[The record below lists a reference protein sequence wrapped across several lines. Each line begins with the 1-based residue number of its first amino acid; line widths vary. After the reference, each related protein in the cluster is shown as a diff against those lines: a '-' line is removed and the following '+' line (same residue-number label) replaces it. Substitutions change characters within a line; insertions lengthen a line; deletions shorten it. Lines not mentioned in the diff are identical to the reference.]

1 MSGVYVPCIHVR
13 VTVTSCDLGLSCC
26 IHVVF
31 QALIN
36 SLFND
41 IFCKATKLV
50 QLLGSVYCI
59 TALCCAV
66 LEMLQGY
73 PTLQRIHMALPAEEV
88 EEQMK
93 NQMEE

>member
-1 MSGVYVPCIHVR
+1 MSGVYVPCIQVR
-13 VTVTSCDLGLSCC
+13 VTVTSCDLDLSCC
-26 IHVVF
+26 VHVVF

-41 IFCKATKLV
+41 TFCLATKLV
-50 QLLGSVYCI
+50 QLLGSVYC